1 MPQDEHNTT
10 NITERTLIPLKNECF
25 KRDIETAEQL
35 LSNQGELLMR
45 VLRENRPYWRECP
58 HCEAF
63 LKPQRDKKVADC
75 EERGWVLPDFAVRG
89 YAFQRLDEVEIV
101 DDGVVC
107 KFHPEHYFATL
118 SDFSS
123 IFAPKVVTPT
133 TVWVDRL
140 KRPVIQKSRN
150 CIGLKHPHCSIC
162 GMCHTNARSHDR
174 GHPGTRRY

>member
-1 MPQDEHNTT
+1 MSQDKHNTT
-10 NITERTLIPLKNECF
+10 NITRMALTSLKTECY

-35 LSNQGELLMR
+35 LSNQGEVLMR
-45 VLRENRPYWRECP
+45 VLKEHNPYWRECP

-63 LKPQRDKKVADC
+63 HKPKRDKKVA
-75 EERGWVLPDFAVRG
+75 ERKKRGLPVGGRAVRG
-89 YAFQRLDEVEIV
+89 YAYQRLDEVKVV

-107 KFHPEHYFATL
+107 KFHPDHYFVTL
-118 SDFSS
+118 SDFVS
-123 IFAPKVVTPT
+123 IFAPKVVIPT
-133 TVWVDRL
+133 TVWVDRI

-174 GHPGTRRY
+174 GHPDARRY